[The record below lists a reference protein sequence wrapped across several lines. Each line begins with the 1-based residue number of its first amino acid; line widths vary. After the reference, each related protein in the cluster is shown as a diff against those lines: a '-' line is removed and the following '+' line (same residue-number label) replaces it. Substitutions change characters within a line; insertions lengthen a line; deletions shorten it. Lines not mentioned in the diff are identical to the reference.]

1 VLSAALAIATAALVL
16 SMALATWRLMRG
28 PGIADRIL
36 ALDTL
41 YVNAAG
47 LLIVFGI
54 AQRSALWFEAALLVA
69 VLGFVGTVALAKYV
83 IARDLIE

>member
-1 VLSAALAIATAALVL
+1 MLSAALAIATAALVL